1 MKNLQNFGVQEMN
14 AKEIREID
22 GGFFPIAIWGVVLGA
37 EYVAG
42 LFFAGLAV
50 GASVAAAE

>member
-1 MKNLQNFGVQEMN
+1 MKNLERFGVQELN
-14 AKEIREID
+14 AKEIKDID

-50 GASVAAAE
+50 GAGVASRE